1 MRSRSRFIG
10 RRREGS
16 RESSTQAGHGR
27 AAGRLTGAS
36 AEAFTGGRLDM
47 ETAPGGAVSADTPE
61 GLRSAAAGPGPGAGS
76 AAAAAASA
84 ATPAAGT
91 GARPRARGAGPCGWM
106 SCPECHLEPPVSST
120 RLGCPGQLGP
130 RGVRR
135 RRGGGKSFSMAGA
148 GLGKDVWK
156 RADQGNGPAGSGAVS
171 LVPFRLGVA
180 PPAAATATL
189 LAAPTAVG
197 VACRVR
203 ASCGEGGL
211 ERHLMSSY
219 GG

>member
-156 RADQGNGPAGSGAVS
+156 RADQGKRPRRERGRFPGAVS
-171 LVPFRLGVA
+171 ARCCSAG
-180 PPAAATATL
+180 
-189 LAAPTAVG
+189 G
-197 VACRVR
+197 GDGD
-203 ASCGEGGL
+203 ASCGAYRCWCCLPRSRELRG
-211 ERHLMSSY
+211 RWP
-219 GG
+219 